1 VQNKFHL
8 HFKLND
14 ISFSSESDLCDY
26 AKEISLELS
35 LFLEDWLDEKKHIIV
50 KTSGST
56 GKPKS
61 IQLSKEHM
69 VNSAKATGSYFNLGA
84 STTALLCLPIN
95 YIAGKMM
102 LVRALTLGWHLDVI
116 ASSSSPLENLSKTYD
131 FSAMVPLQVENSLSN
146 LELIKKLIVGGGVIS
161 DSLHQKLQNVSTS
174 VFATYGMTET
184 ITHIALKK
192 INGVGRASTLA
203 FKQNFY
209 QCLPNVSIYIDD
221 RNCLVIKA
229 PLVSKEIIFTN
240 DVVQLVSSNQF
251 EWLGRFDNIINS
263 GGIKLNPEQIENK
276 LAKLI
281 SNRFFVAGVKDQ
293 KLGEKLV
300 LVVEGSENS
309 KLFEEI
315 KNARILDKY
324 EVPKTIYFIRNF
336 IETATG
342 KVQRTKT
349 IDVLA
354 LGD

>member
-1 VQNKFHL
+1 MQNKFHL
-8 HFKLND
+8 NFKLND
-14 ISFSSESDLCDY
+14 RSFSSESDLCDY

-35 LFLEDWLDEKKHIIV
+35 LFLEDWFDDKKHIIV

-56 GKPKS
+56 GKPKP

-69 VNSAKATGSYFNLGA
+69 RNSAKSTGSYFNLGV

-102 LVRALTLGWHLDVI
+102 LVRALTLGWHLDFI

-146 LELIKKLIVGGGVIS
+146 LKLIKKLIVGGGVIS
-161 DSLHQKLQNVSTS
+161 YSLYQKLQNVSTS

-192 INGVGRASTLA
+192 INRVGRESALA

-209 QCLPNVSIYIDD
+209 QCLPNVSIFIDD

-229 PLVSKEIIFTN
+229 PEVSEEIIFTN
-240 DVVQLVSSNQF
+240 DVVRLVSSNQF

-263 GGIKLNPEQIENK
+263 GGVKLNPEQIENK

-300 LVVEGSENS
+300 LVVEGPENFT
-309 KLFEEI
+309 LLDEI
-315 KNARILDKY
+315 KNARILDKF
-324 EVPKTIYFIRNF
+324 EIPKNIFFIRNLL
-336 IETATG
+336 ETSTG
-342 KVQRTKT
+342 KVQRNKT
-349 IDVLA
+349 MNVLA
-354 LGD
+354 LGN